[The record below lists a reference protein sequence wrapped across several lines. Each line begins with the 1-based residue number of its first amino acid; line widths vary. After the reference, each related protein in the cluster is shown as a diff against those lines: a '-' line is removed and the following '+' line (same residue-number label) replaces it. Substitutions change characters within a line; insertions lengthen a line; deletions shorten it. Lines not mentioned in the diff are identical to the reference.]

1 MANEEQIIII
11 EQGVETWND
20 WRSKN
25 KKIVVDLS
33 NADFSNS
40 NLSNVDFRYANLAGV
55 ILFEANLIGA
65 DPSGADVSGASFSEA
80 NLSGA
85 NLSRIQALVTNFY
98 GATFT
103 GVCLEDWH
111 IHDQTNLDGVNCDYV
126 FLKKEYREER
136 PKFTERRPH
145 NPNENFAPG
154 EFTKL
159 FQYFRNTIDLV
170 FRDGINWKA
179 FSYAFEVTKNEHEG
193 AELVVQSIENKND
206 GVMVIRLGVSPKVDK
221 TTIHGAFMQ
230 GYKFASNVLEAQYR
244 AEINDKSV
252 EIVAKDTQIIRYNQE
267 IQRQDEQINKLF
279 SLVQEVTEVQKLM
292 AEAPKYDMRGST
304 IGNFVDTAQ
313 SGSRQQ
319 VIQHNYNQ
327 DQKQSLAEA
336 VLEIQHLLKQLEA
349 NNPTATEAEK
359 KAFVTTEITP
369 TLRQRAVNASLQA
382 GGKAAIEEFLD
393 NHYVNVALAI
403 IEGWKESK

>member
-1 MANEEQIIII
+1 MANEEQVLILK
-11 EQGVETWND
+11 QGVKTWND

-25 KKIVVDLS
+25 EKIAVDLS
-33 NADFSNS
+33 NADLSNAD
-40 NLSNVDFRYANLAGV
+40 LSNVDFRYANLAGV
-55 ILFEANLIGA
+55 ILFEADLSGANL
-65 DPSGADVSGASFSEA
+65 SGADLNGASFSKA

-85 NLSRIQALVTNFY
+85 NLSRIQALVTNFN

-103 GVCLEDWH
+103 GACLEDWH
-111 IHDQTNLDGVNCDYV
+111 INDQTDLDRVICDYV
-126 FLKKEYREER
+126 FLKKEYIEEK
-136 PKFTERRPH
+136 PKFSERRPH
-145 NPNENFAPG
+145 NPNEKFALG

-206 GVMVIRLGVSPKVDK
+206 GVIVIKLGVSPKVDK

-230 GYKFASNVLEAQYR
+230 GYKLASSLLEAQYR
-244 AEINDKSV
+244 AELNDKSV
-252 EIVAKDTQIIRYNQE
+252 EIVAKDAQIISYNRV
-267 IQRQDEQINKLF
+267 IQKQDEQINKLF

-292 AEAPKYDMRGST
+292 AEAPKYDMRGTT

-313 SGSRQQ
+313 PGSRQQ
-319 VIQHNYNQ
+319 VIQYNYDQ
-327 DQKQSLAEA
+327 EQKQSLAEA
-336 VLEIQHLLKQLEA
+336 ALEIQHLLKQLEA
-349 NNPTATEAEK
+349 TNPQATEAEK
-359 KAFVTTEITP
+359 KVFITKETT
-369 TLRQRAVNASLQA
+369 LNFRQRAVNALRC

-393 NHYVNVALAI
+393 NHYVNVVLAI
-403 IEGWKESK
+403 IEGWNESK